1 MGIQAKDIRNVVF
14 AGHASKG
21 KTTLCEALLN
31 VAGTTERIGK
41 TGDGNTVLDFDS
53 EEKKRKISINSA
65 VASFEYKGK
74 NINLI
79 DTPGLFDFAMG
90 SNEGMRAGDTA
101 VIVVSARSGL
111 AVGAEK
117 AFKSAGSHGLSRIFV
132 TTKMEDERAD
142 FYKSFN
148 GIVAKFGAQ
157 VCPVV
162 VPVISGGKVVAYY
175 NMIDDKAYEYDGVKR
190 KESSLTHDDE
200 PTFEA
205 IDSTDEELMEKYF
218 DGEELSTEEKIKGLK
233 LGVADGSIIPVFA
246 LSGITGIACDMLL
259 DFIADVC
266 PGPKSEYAIDSD
278 GEPVELTA
286 DENGPLAA
294 ICFKTVADPFIGKL
308 SYFKVVSGKF
318 NSSTPAFNAN
328 TGKEERMG
336 KIVKLFG
343 AKQTDVGELT
353 AGDIGAV
360 TKLSG
365 FSTGDTLCSSSNIV
379 KLDTVNVPVASYKVA
394 ISSVKKGDEEKISSG
409 ILRLCEEDPSLSL
422 TNNIET
428 HQMILSGVGEQQ
440 VDVAVSRLKDKFGV
454 EAKLDAPKVA
464 YRETITKKVSA
475 QGRHKKQSGGHGQF
489 GDVFIEFE
497 PYDTEKLIFAER
509 IVGGAVPK
517 NFFPA
522 VEKGLNECMEKGIL
536 AGFPMVGIKATLY
549 DGSYHPVDSSEMS
562 FKMAATIAFKE
573 GVANAC
579 PVLLEPIVTL
589 RATVNDDAM
598 GDIIGDINRRRG
610 RVLGMSPVGDGNQ
623 EIIAEVPEGEMSS
636 FSTSMRQITQ
646 GRGSFTTEFARYE
659 RVPEHIAQKVINE
672 SKDE

>member
-1 MGIQAKDIRNVVF
+1 M
-14 AGHASKG
+14 
-21 KTTLCEALLN
+21 
-31 VAGTTERIGK
+31 
-41 TGDGNTVLDFDS
+41 
-53 EEKKRKISINSA
+53 
-65 VASFEYKGK
+65 
-74 NINLI
+74 
-79 DTPGLFDFAMG
+79 
-90 SNEGMRAGDTA
+90 
-101 VIVVSARSGL
+101 
-111 AVGAEK
+111 
-117 AFKSAGSHGLSRIFV
+117 
-132 TTKMEDERAD
+132 
-142 FYKSFN
+142 
-148 GIVAKFGAQ
+148 
-157 VCPVV
+157 
-162 VPVISGGKVVAYY
+162 
-175 NMIDDKAYEYDGVKR
+175 
-190 KESSLTHDDE
+190 
-200 PTFEA
+200 
-205 IDSTDEELMEKYF
+205 
-218 DGEELSTEEKIKGLK
+218 
-233 LGVADGSIIPVFA
+233 
-246 LSGITGIACDMLL
+246 
-259 DFIADVC
+259 
-266 PGPKSEYAIDSD
+266 
-278 GEPVELTA
+278 
-286 DENGPLAA
+286 
-294 ICFKTVADPFIGKL
+294 ADPFIGKL

-509 IVGGAVPK
+509 IVGGAVPIY
-517 NFFPA
+517 FFPA

-623 EIIAEVPEGEMSS
+623 EIIAEVPEAEMSS
-636 FSTSMRQITQ
+636 FSTSMRQ
-646 GRGSFTTEFARYE
+646 FARYE